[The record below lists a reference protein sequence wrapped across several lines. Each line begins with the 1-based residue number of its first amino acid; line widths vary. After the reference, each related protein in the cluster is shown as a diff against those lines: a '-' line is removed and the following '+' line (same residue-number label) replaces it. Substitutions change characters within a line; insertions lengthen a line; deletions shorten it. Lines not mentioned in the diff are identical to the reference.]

1 MSLVEHFLPRHLQT
15 PSNIKYFHSLLS
27 TPLSKLHFE
36 KVALQGKIEKTERD
50 IKTHSV
56 QESRDFVSALGSTVN
71 LAEISQGLEVLLHDC
86 VKATKDFQASVLE
99 QSQVIDRVL
108 AEQQKLENL
117 SNLSSVISDILE
129 IPQLLRNLMN
139 SKHYKEA
146 IDLLC
151 FAEGIQSEGKVF
163 DDIRKAA
170 AESRARIG
178 KEIRKVVLESFDPAK
193 IRECRELIGKI
204 EPGAGFK
211 DILLSAKLAYYR
223 DTVSRHRAAHWKLAE
238 TIRFLND
245 FLAKFL
251 QVYEGMPEDSES
263 LTGFYID
270 LVSDVFLLFSNYS
283 FSSLAELSEVASALD
298 KANREYF
305 IKLGCDIWPSVFK
318 VIEGNIKA
326 KLSIYRKKTVAN
338 YENLLKLYG
347 WQVVPN
353 QSSPLQEFGS
363 ISVLY
368 NNCLIIINEVR
379 SGLCRKIP
387 VCACKEKFYEEIA
400 GILKGAGNAVVE
412 KSKSL
417 GQGKHLNKQEE
428 LMKGLMER
436 YVEVSGL

>member
-27 TPLSKLHFE
+27 MPLSKLQFE
-36 KVALQGKIEKTERD
+36 KVALQGKIEKIERD

-71 LAEISQGLEVLLHDC
+71 LAEISQGLEGILHDC
-86 VKATKDFQASVLE
+86 VKATKGFQVSVLE
-99 QSQVIDRVL
+99 QSQVIDKVL

-151 FAEGIQSEGKVF
+151 FAESIQSEGKVF

-170 AESRARIG
+170 AESRVRIG
-178 KEIRKVVLESFDPAK
+178 KEIRKVVLESFEPTK
-193 IRECRELIGKI
+193 IKECRDLLGKI
-204 EPGAGFK
+204 EPEVGFK
-211 DILLSAKLAYYR
+211 EVLLKAKLAYYR
-223 DTVSRHRAAHWKLAE
+223 DTVSRHKAAHLKLTE
-238 TIRFLND
+238 TLKFLNE
-245 FLAKFL
+245 FLAKFS
-251 QVYEGMPEDSES
+251 QVYESIEEDNES

-283 FSSLAELSEVASALD
+283 FSTLAELSEVALALNQ
-298 KANREYF
+298 ANQEYF

-318 VIEGNIKA
+318 VIENNIKA
-326 KLSIYRKKTVAN
+326 KLSIYRKKTLVN

-347 WQVVPN
+347 WQVSPN

-363 ISVLY
+363 IAVLY
-368 NNCLIIINEVR
+368 NNCVIIINEIR
-379 SGLCRKIP
+379 SGLYRKIP
-387 VCACKEKFYEEIA
+387 VFTCQEKFYEEIA
-400 GILKGAGNAVVE
+400 AILKGAGNAVIE

-417 GQGKHLNKQEE
+417 GQGKYLNKQEE
-428 LMKGLMER
+428 VMKGLMEK